1 MLITNLFD
9 ENLYPAKELIMLY
22 HERWERELVY
32 DEQKTHQ
39 DPRRA
44 TKPAHLR
51 SETPA
56 GVIQEIYALSLGHFV
71 TRALM
76 LEAATTVGL
85 DPDRLSFL
93 GCFQILKCRLPECAI
108 ARLPRRWSSGIR
120 GCCGSCR
127 RERTDDKVRR
137 NRINPRVIK
146 RKMSKWKKKRA
157 EHRHLPPL
165 KKTFVETVVML
176 R

>member
-1 MLITNLFD
+1 MVFD
-9 ENLYPAKELIMLY
+9 E
-22 HERWERELVY
+22 H
-32 DEQKTHQ
+32 KTHH

-44 TKPAHLR
+44 TKPAQLR

-71 TRALM
+71 VRALD
-76 LEAATTVGL
+76 VRGGQDGGL

-93 GCFQILKCRLPECAI
+93 GCFQILKCRLPECN
-108 ARLPRRWSSGIR
+108 SSTPQSFDEWYR
-120 GCCGSCR
+120 GLLWEIQ
-127 RERTDDKVRR
+127 RERTDDEVRR

-146 RKMSKWKKKRA
+146 RKMSKWKKNVPSIA
-157 EHRHLPPL
+157 VLPLL
-165 KKTFVETVVML
+165 KKTFMETVVML

>member
-1 MLITNLFD
+1 MGAGICSD
-9 ENLYPAKELIMLY
+9 
-22 HERWERELVY
+22 

-76 LEAATTVGL
+76 VEAAATVGL

-93 GCFQILKCRLPECAI
+93 GCFQILKCRLPECN
-108 ARLPRRWSSGIR
+108 SSTPEGLEQWYR
-120 GCCGSCR
+120 GLLWEMQTGRPTTRCDGTGS
-127 RERTDDKVRR
+127 
-137 NRINPRVIK
+137 I
-146 RKMSKWKKKRA
+146 
-157 EHRHLPPL
+157 HG
-165 KKTFVETVVML
+165 
-176 R
+176 

>member
-1 MLITNLFD
+1 M
-9 ENLYPAKELIMLY
+9 IMLY
-22 HERWERELVY
+22 HERWEQELVY

-39 DPRRA
+39 DSRRA

-56 GVIQEIYALSLGHFV
+56 GVIQEIYALSLGHSV

-76 LEAATTVGL
+76 LEAAAIVGL

-93 GCFQILKCRLPECAI
+93 GCFQILKCRLPECN
-108 ARLPRRWSSGIR
+108 SSTPEALEQWYR
-120 GCCGSCR
+120 GLLWELQL
-127 RERTDDKVRR
+127 ERTDDKVRR

-146 RKMSKWKKKRA
+146 RKMSKWKKRRA

-165 KKTFVETVVML
+165 TKAFVETVVML